1 MILPTYPRLVPWYE
15 ASARESRIF
24 CCGRLLNAV
33 GSSGLAPTRPYV
45 DLLHWSFLPRPMKE
59 WPYDLL
65 GPWAFREVFYPSSG
79 PGGYLSPTSAAQPR
93 ALCQLQPTSRASQL
107 ASPVA
112 RPCAIMPSTALPAD
126 VACQPTPR
134 RPHARALLASLV
146 DDMCSSVQQSPNFPI
161 PFNF

>member
-1 MILPTYPRLVPWYE
+1 MKSRE
-15 ASARESRIF
+15 ARTREHARSRDASY
-24 CCGRLLNAV
+24 GAAAT
-33 GSSGLAPTRPYV
+33 SG
-45 DLLHWSFLPRPMKE
+45 E
-59 WPYDLL
+59 
-65 GPWAFREVFYPSSG
+65 PS
-79 PGGYLSPTSAAQPR
+79 SAAQPR

-112 RPCAIMPSTALPAD
+112 RPRAIMPSAALPAA
-126 VACQPTPR
+126 VARQPTPR